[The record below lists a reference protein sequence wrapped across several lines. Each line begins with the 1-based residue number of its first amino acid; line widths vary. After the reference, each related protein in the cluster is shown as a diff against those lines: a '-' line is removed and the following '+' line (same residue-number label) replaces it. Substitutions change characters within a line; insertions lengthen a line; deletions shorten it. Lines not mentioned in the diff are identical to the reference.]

1 MMILWTAFIVG
12 LLGSVHCIGM
22 CGPITLALPGFQND
36 LSRILSSR
44 VLYNLGRTIT
54 YALMGAVIGL
64 AGEGIS
70 LVGAQQWVSIGS
82 GVLLIIIVLIPMSV
96 SSRFQLLKPA
106 YHFTDWLKRK
116 FGQLLKSNS
125 VRSVF
130 IIGLLNGFLPCG
142 LVYVALAGALTTGSL
157 LYGTLYMAFFGL
169 GTIPL
174 LFAFSVFGRFV
185 GVGVRRKFTKLIP
198 VFVVVLGILF
208 ILRGMNL
215 GIPYISPKLGAG
227 GMHSHQTEEPDSCH

>member
-1 MMILWTAFIVG
+1 MIFWTAFIVG
-12 LLGSVHCIGM
+12 LFGSLHCIGM
-22 CGPITLALPGFQND
+22 CGPITLALPGFQNN
-36 LSRILSSR
+36 LSKVLISR

-82 GVLLIIIVLIPMSV
+82 GVLLIVIVLIPMSV

-106 YHFTDWLKRK
+106 YHFTDWLKKK
-116 FGQLLKSNS
+116 FGRLLRSNS
-125 VRSVF
+125 VNSVF
-130 IIGLLNGFLPCG
+130 IIGILNGFLPCG

-157 LYGTLYMAFFGL
+157 VDGTLYMAFFGL
-169 GTIPL
+169 GTTPL
-174 LFAFSVFGRFV
+174 LFVFSVFGQFI
-185 GVGVRRKFTKLIP
+185 GVNVRRKFTKLIP
-198 VFVVVLGILF
+198 AFIVVLGIIF

-215 GIPYISPKLGAG
+215 GIPYISPKLGSP
-227 GMHSHQTEEPDSCH
+227 MHSEQPARNH